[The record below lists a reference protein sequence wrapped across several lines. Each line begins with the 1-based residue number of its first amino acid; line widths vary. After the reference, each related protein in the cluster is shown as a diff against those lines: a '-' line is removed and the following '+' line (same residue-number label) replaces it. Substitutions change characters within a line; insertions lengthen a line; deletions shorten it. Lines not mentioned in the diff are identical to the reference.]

1 MSKGIK
7 LMNVLKKIF
16 GSRTMSMALE
26 QFGTLSIR
34 DFLLFSLLGILIVTI
49 ITLVRILF
57 EKETELSDILA
68 GIVLSIYVSIILQL
82 TLVCRGDNSRIGI
95 ELDIFHGLRG
105 TVDGYYWLMMAY
117 VVLNCI
123 LFVPYGFILSLFSF
137 INKRKAW
144 VQCMLVFL
152 ISLISTLTIET
163 TQLIT
168 KRGYYEVQDIFC
180 NVLGGVIGWLI
191 FYLIYKI
198 ICMISGRNREE

>member
-34 DFLLFSLLGILIVTI
+34 DFLLLSLLGILIVTI
-49 ITLVRILF
+49 IILVRILF

-68 GIVLSIYVSIILQL
+68 GIVLAVYVSIIIQL

-105 TVDGYYWLMMAY
+105 TADGYYWLMMAY
-117 VVLNCI
+117 IVLNCI

-163 TQLIT
+163 AQLIT